1 MNIYLFGN
9 QLTIEFWY
17 VVYFQCNR
25 TFLKYYDSFFRFDH
39 EIVRYGFFF
48 NQFRIVVMNEKLEEV
63 RKALSTVQL
72 TEFPDIVIVCQSQ
85 FEENYVPLCG
95 RDIAQ
100 GRKLLLHQNKTNED
114 EEKYGTLGCL
124 ALLNGYQTVALTC
137 KHVFI
142 ESDTVY
148 IENDKSERI
157 PLGECLYTS
166 REPTLQG
173 DLAIIAINDEAERY
187 ITENKKILDHLGTP
201 TKAEM
206 CLDDTLSLQGEIVHK
221 LGASS
226 QWTQGEIVCAEILQ
240 NIQGMIA
247 VRGMNGQPFGLPGD
261 SGSIVFREMFSAK
274 EQRLEILAILS
285 GQFEVQK
292 QSTERDS
299 REGAE
304 QKLIICLM
312 LKGAFDQ
319 LKRGN
324 DDLESIAFFND

>member
-1 MNIYLFGN
+1 M
-9 QLTIEFWY
+9 
-17 VVYFQCNR
+17 
-25 TFLKYYDSFFRFDH
+25 K
-39 EIVRYGFFF
+39 
-48 NQFRIVVMNEKLEEV
+48 EKLEEV
-63 RKALSTVQL
+63 RNALSTVQL

-100 GRKLLLHQNKTNED
+100 GRKLLLHQNKTNE
-114 EEKYGTLGCL
+114 EKYGTLGCL
-124 ALLNGYQTVALTC
+124 AILNGNQTVALTC

-142 ESDTVY
+142 ESETVY
-148 IENDKSERI
+148 IENDRNERI
-157 PLGECLYTS
+157 PLGKCLYTS
-166 REPTLQG
+166 REPILQD
-173 DLAIIAINDEAERY
+173 DLAIIAINDEVERY
-187 ITENKKILDHLGTP
+187 ITENKKILDHSGTP

-304 QKLIICLM
+304 QKSIICLM

-319 LKRGN
+319 LKRSN